1 MSNIYYAPAN
11 LNDTSYISGGIGD
24 EIEGILINSSSTI
37 IETDNRFNKLYE
49 VKKELMKYLN
59 NDVDYTSFGF
69 EEKFDDD
76 TIDDDL
82 INKFNDFI
90 ELFKKQQTE
99 LISLENEIVSEYE
112 KNKSDIKL
120 IDTMLDNIKLLQNK
134 YTDENMEIS
143 DKMCELGET
152 IKKNSKIKEIRQR
165 YIQARRNI
173 NTSLNFVRYINR
185 FNKNNTCILCF
196 SNSVDVFF
204 DPCGHTCCRE
214 CSDNLSDNK
223 RCFIC
228 RNVVHNVKKLYF
240 S

>member
-1 MSNIYYAPAN
+1 MSQIYYAPAN
-11 LNDTSYISGGIGD
+11 LNDTNYISGGIGD
-24 EIEGILINSSSTI
+24 EIEGIMINSDITF

-49 VKKELMKYLN
+49 IKKELMKYLN

-69 EEKFDDD
+69 KSNFDDD

-90 ELFKKQQTE
+90 ERFKKQQTE
-99 LISLENEIVSEYE
+99 LISLENEIVSEYR

-152 IKKNSKIKEIRQR
+152 IKKNSKISEIRQK
-165 YIQARRNI
+165 YVQARRNI
-173 NTSLNFVRYINR
+173 NSSLNFVRYINR
-185 FNKNNTCILCF
+185 FNKNNTCIFCY

-204 DPCGHTCCRE
+204 DPCGHTCCRD
-214 CSDNLSDNK
+214 CSDNLSDSK

-228 RNVVHNVKKLYF
+228 RTTVHNIKKLYF

>member
-1 MSNIYYAPAN
+1 MNQIYYSPVN
-11 LNDTSYISGGIGD
+11 LNTTDYICGNINN
-24 EIEGILINSSSTI
+24 EIEGIMFNSSSTI

-69 EEKFDDD
+69 EEKFEDD

-82 INKFNDFI
+82 INKLNEFI
-90 ELFKKQQTE
+90 EIFKNQQTE
-99 LISLENEIVSEYE
+99 LINLENEIVSEYE

-134 YTDENMEIS
+134 YTDENEEIS

-152 IKKNSKIKEIRQR
+152 IKKNSKMRETRQK

-223 RCFIC
+223 QCFIC
-228 RNVVHNVKKLYF
+228 RNIVRNVKKLYF

>member
-11 LNDTSYISGGIGD
+11 LKDTSYISGGIGD

-69 EEKFDDD
+69 EEKFKDD

-82 INKFNDFI
+82 INKLNDFI
-90 ELFKKQQTE
+90 ELFKKQQAE

-120 IDTMLDNIKLLQNK
+120 IDTMLDNIKLLQNR
-134 YTDENMEIS
+134 YTDENEEIS

-152 IKKNSKIKEIRQR
+152 IKKNSKMSKTRQK

-185 FNKNNTCILCF
+185 FNKNNTCIFCY

-214 CSDNLSDNK
+214 CSNNLSDNK

-228 RNVVHNVKKLYF
+228 RNVVHNIKKLYF